1 MKFQKEG
8 YKKTY
13 KSIFLPLDAVIS
25 SIENIMKVEDESKN
39 MSNGIRYK
47 SGFVILI
54 YFVMTQ
60 FVGIIGVQLLAKTG
74 WYDIHGNQ
82 QQAIQQLLVHW
93 ELIGFSLMLIII
105 FLIYSKELINDL
117 KLSIKLSRN
126 SFIWILV
133 GIIFVFLA
141 QMVGSV
147 LDKSVFQLTTQSA
160 NTSST
165 VAAAAI
171 SPVALV
177 SIVLLAPLVEEFVF
191 RYAAINILMSKFKK
205 TWSILISALFFSIM
219 HFDFPFI
226 FGYFLIGVILA
237 VVYMR
242 TNRLLVSFVVHA
254 SMNLIVVILQIS

>member
-1 MKFQKEG
+1 M
-8 YKKTY
+8 
-13 KSIFLPLDAVIS
+13 S
-25 SIENIMKVEDESKN
+25 S
-39 MSNGIRYK
+39 GTRYK
-47 SGFVILI
+47 SGFIILI

-74 WYDIHGNQ
+74 WYDIQGNQ
-82 QQAIQQLLVHW
+82 QQAIQKLFVHW

-105 FLIYSKELINDL
+105 FLVYSKELINDPN
-117 KLSIKLSRN
+117 LSIKLSRN
-126 SFIWILV
+126 SFVGILF
-133 GIIFVFLA
+133 GIIFVFLG
-141 QMVGSV
+141 QMVGSM
-147 LDKSVFQLTTQSA
+147 LDKTIFQLTTQSA

-191 RYAAINILMSKFKK
+191 RYAAINILTQKFKQ
-205 TWSILISALFFSIM
+205 TWRILISSLFFSIM

-226 FGYFLIGVILA
+226 FGYFLIGLVLA
-237 VVYMR
+237 VVYVR

-254 SMNLIVVILQIS
+254 IMNLIVVMFQVL

>member
-1 MKFQKEG
+1 M
-8 YKKTY
+8 
-13 KSIFLPLDAVIS
+13 
-25 SIENIMKVEDESKN
+25 NN
-39 MSNGIRYK
+39 SNLHK
-47 SGFVILI
+47 SGYIILI

-74 WYDIHGNQ
+74 WYDIQGNQ

-93 ELIGFSLMLIII
+93 DLIGFSLMLIII
-105 FLIYSKELINDL
+105 FLIFSKELTNNP

-141 QMVGSV
+141 QIVGSM
-147 LDKSVFQLTTQSA
+147 LDKSIFQLTTQSA
-160 NTSST
+160 NTSNT

-171 SPVALV
+171 SPVALI

-191 RYAAINILMSKFKK
+191 RYAAINILKSKFKQ
-205 TWSILISALFFSIM
+205 TWSILISSSFFSIM

-237 VVYMR
+237 LVYVR

>member
-1 MKFQKEG
+1 M
-8 YKKTY
+8 
-13 KSIFLPLDAVIS
+13 S
-25 SIENIMKVEDESKN
+25 S
-39 MSNGIRYK
+39 GIRYK

-60 FVGIIGVQLLAKTG
+60 FVGIIGVLLLAKTG
-74 WYDIHGNQ
+74 WYDIQGNQ
-82 QQAIQQLLVHW
+82 QQAIQKLLVHW

-105 FLIYSKELINDL
+105 TLIYSKELIKDP

-133 GIIFVFLA
+133 GIILVFLA

-160 NTSST
+160 NTSSI

-171 SPVALV
+171 SPVALI
-177 SIVLLAPLVEEFVF
+177 SIVF
-191 RYAAINILMSKFKK
+191 RFATINILMSKFKK
-205 TWSILISALFFSIM
+205 IWSILISSLFFSIM

-237 VVYMR
+237 LVYVR

>member
-13 KSIFLPLDAVIS
+13 NSIFLPLDTVIS

-39 MSNGIRYK
+39 MSIGIRYK

-74 WYDIHGNQ
+74 WYDIQGNQ

-105 FLIYSKELINDL
+105 FLIYSKELMNDP
-117 KLSIKLSRN
+117 KLSIELSRN

-171 SPVALV
+171 SPVALI

-191 RYAAINILMSKFKK
+191 RYATINILMSKFKH
-205 TWSILISALFFSIM
+205 TWSILISSLFFSIM

-237 VVYMR
+237 LVYVR
-242 TNRLLVSFVVHA
+242 TNRLLVSFGVHA
-254 SMNLIVVILQIS
+254 SMNLIVVILQIY